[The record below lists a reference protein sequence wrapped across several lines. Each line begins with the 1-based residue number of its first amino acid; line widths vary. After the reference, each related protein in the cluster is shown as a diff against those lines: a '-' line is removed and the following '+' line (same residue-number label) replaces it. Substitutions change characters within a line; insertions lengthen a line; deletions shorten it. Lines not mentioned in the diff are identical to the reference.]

1 MKSDSS
7 ELKTELN
14 QLTEMKY
21 AFAECTYRLNLI
33 IAKEK
38 SIIQSLE
45 NSEDYG
51 VSSIKGYRNTIKKS
65 YQSQANHLM
74 NLISCSHYLTKIGDK
89 ENCYERIYG
98 EIL

>member
-7 ELKTELN
+7 KLNKEIEELKTELN

-21 AFAECTYRLNLI
+21 AFAECIYRLNLI

-51 VSSIKGYRNTIKKS
+51 VSSIKGYRNTIKKIIS
-65 YQSQANHLM
+65 ESSQPLDE
-74 NLISCSHYLTKIGDK
+74 LDKLLTLFDK
-89 ENCYERIYG
+89 YRG
-98 EIL
+98 

>member
-1 MKSDSS
+1 MESDSS
-7 ELKTELN
+7 KLNKEIEELKTELN

-51 VSSIKGYRNTIKKS
+51 VSSIKGYRNTIKKIIS
-65 YQSQANHLM
+65 ESSQPLDE
-74 NLISCSHYLTKIGDK
+74 LDKLLTLFDK
-89 ENCYERIYG
+89 YRG
-98 EIL
+98 

>member
-7 ELKTELN
+7 ELNKEIEELKIELN

-51 VSSIKGYRNTIKKS
+51 VSSIKVYRNTIKKIIS
-65 YQSQANHLM
+65 ESSQPLDE
-74 NLISCSHYLTKIGDK
+74 LDKLLTLFDK
-89 ENCYERIYG
+89 YRG
-98 EIL
+98 

>member
-7 ELKTELN
+7 KLNKEIEELKTELN

-33 IAKEK
+33 IVKEK

-51 VSSIKGYRNTIKKS
+51 VSSIKGYRNTIKKIIS
-65 YQSQANHLM
+65 ESSQPLDE
-74 NLISCSHYLTKIGDK
+74 LDKLLTLFDK
-89 ENCYERIYG
+89 YRG
-98 EIL
+98 

>member
-7 ELKTELN
+7 KLNKEIEELKTELN

-33 IAKEK
+33 ITKEK

-45 NSEDYG
+45 NSEDFD
-51 VSSIKGYRNTIKKS
+51 VSNIRDYRITVKKIIDGS
-65 YQSQANHLM
+65 NEPLDR
-74 NLISCSHYLTKIGDK
+74 LDELLTLFDK
-89 ENCYERIYG
+89 YRG
-98 EIL
+98 

>member
-7 ELKTELN
+7 KLNKEIEELKTELN

-45 NSEDYG
+45 NFEDYG
-51 VSSIKGYRNTIKKS
+51 VSNIKGYRNTIKKIIS
-65 YQSQANHLM
+65 GASQPLDE
-74 NLISCSHYLTKIGDK
+74 LDKLLTLFDK
-89 ENCYERIYG
+89 YRE
-98 EIL
+98 

>member
-7 ELKTELN
+7 KLNKEIEELKTELN

-51 VSSIKGYRNTIKKS
+51 VSSIKGYRNTIKKIIS
-65 YQSQANHLM
+65 ESSQPLDE
-74 NLISCSHYLTKIGDK
+74 LDKLLTLFDK
-89 ENCYERIYG
+89 YRG
-98 EIL
+98 

>member
-7 ELKTELN
+7 KLNKEIEELKTELN

-51 VSSIKGYRNTIKKS
+51 VSSIKGYRNTIKKIIS
-65 YQSQANHLM
+65 ESSQPLED
-74 NLISCSHYLTKIGDK
+74 LDKLLTLFDK
-89 ENCYERIYG
+89 YRG
-98 EIL
+98 

>member
-7 ELKTELN
+7 ELNKEIEELKTELN

-51 VSSIKGYRNTIKKS
+51 VSSIKGYRNTIKKIIS
-65 YQSQANHLM
+65 ESSQPLDE
-74 NLISCSHYLTKIGDK
+74 LDKLLTLFDK
-89 ENCYERIYG
+89 YRG
-98 EIL
+98 

>member
-7 ELKTELN
+7 KLNKEIEELKTELN
-14 QLTEMKY
+14 QLAEMKY

-51 VSSIKGYRNTIKKS
+51 VSSIKGYRNTIKKIIS
-65 YQSQANHLM
+65 ESSQPLDE
-74 NLISCSHYLTKIGDK
+74 LDKLLTLFDK
-89 ENCYERIYG
+89 YRG
-98 EIL
+98 

>member
-7 ELKTELN
+7 ELNKEIEELKIELN

-51 VSSIKGYRNTIKKS
+51 VSSIKGYRNTIKKIIS
-65 YQSQANHLM
+65 ESSQPLDE
-74 NLISCSHYLTKIGDK
+74 LDKLLTLFDK
-89 ENCYERIYG
+89 YRG
-98 EIL
+98 

>member
-7 ELKTELN
+7 ELNTEIEELKTELN

-51 VSSIKGYRNTIKKS
+51 VSSIKSYRNTIKKIIS
-65 YQSQANHLM
+65 ESSQPLDELDKL
-74 NLISCSHYLTKIGDK
+74 LILFDK
-89 ENCYERIYG
+89 YRG
-98 EIL
+98 

>member
-7 ELKTELN
+7 KLNKEIEELKTELN

-45 NSEDYG
+45 NTEDYG
-51 VSSIKGYRNTIKKS
+51 VSSIKGYRNTIKKIIS
-65 YQSQANHLM
+65 ESSQPLDE
-74 NLISCSHYLTKIGDK
+74 LDKLLTLFDK
-89 ENCYERIYG
+89 YRG
-98 EIL
+98 

>member
-1 MKSDSS
+1 MKSGSS
-7 ELKTELN
+7 KLNKEIEELKTELN

-45 NSEDYG
+45 NTEDYG
-51 VSSIKGYRNTIKKS
+51 VSSIKGYRNTIKKIIS
-65 YQSQANHLM
+65 ESSQPLDE
-74 NLISCSHYLTKIGDK
+74 LDKLLTLFDK
-89 ENCYERIYG
+89 YRG
-98 EIL
+98 

>member
-7 ELKTELN
+7 KLNKEIEELKTELN

-38 SIIQSLE
+38 SIIQSFE

-51 VSSIKGYRNTIKKS
+51 VSSIKGYRNTIKKIIS
-65 YQSQANHLM
+65 ESSQPLED
-74 NLISCSHYLTKIGDK
+74 LDKLLTLFDK
-89 ENCYERIYG
+89 YRG
-98 EIL
+98 

>member
-7 ELKTELN
+7 ELNKEIEELKTELN

-21 AFAECTYRLNLI
+21 AFAECTYRLKLI

-38 SIIQSLE
+38 SIIHSLE

-51 VSSIKGYRNTIKKS
+51 VSSIKGYRNTIKKIILES
-65 YQSQANHLM
+65 SNHLM
-74 NLISCSHYLTKIGDK
+74 NLISCSHYLTNIGDK
-89 ENCYERIYG
+89 EN
-98 EIL
+98 

>member
-7 ELKTELN
+7 ELNKEIEELITQLN

-51 VSSIKGYRNTIKKS
+51 VSSIKGYRNTIKKIIS
-65 YQSQANHLM
+65 EPSQPLDE
-74 NLISCSHYLTKIGDK
+74 LDKLLTLFDK
-89 ENCYERIYG
+89 NRG
-98 EIL
+98 

>member
-7 ELKTELN
+7 ELNKEIEELKTELN

-38 SIIQSLE
+38 SIIQSIE

-51 VSSIKGYRNTIKKS
+51 VSSIKGYRNTIKKIIS
-65 YQSQANHLM
+65 ESSQPLDE
-74 NLISCSHYLTKIGDK
+74 LDKLLTLFDK
-89 ENCYERIYG
+89 YRG
-98 EIL
+98 

>member
-7 ELKTELN
+7 KLNKEIEELKTELS

-38 SIIQSLE
+38 SIIQSIE

-51 VSSIKGYRNTIKKS
+51 VSSIKGYRNTIKKIIS
-65 YQSQANHLM
+65 ESSQPLED
-74 NLISCSHYLTKIGDK
+74 LDKLLTLFDK
-89 ENCYERIYG
+89 YRG
-98 EIL
+98 

>member
-7 ELKTELN
+7 KLNKEIEELKTELN

-45 NSEDYG
+45 NTEDYG
-51 VSSIKGYRNTIKKS
+51 VSSIKGYQNTIKKIIS
-65 YQSQANHLM
+65 ESSQPLDE
-74 NLISCSHYLTKIGDK
+74 LDKLLTLFDK
-89 ENCYERIYG
+89 YRG
-98 EIL
+98 

>member
-7 ELKTELN
+7 KLNKEIEELKTELN

-33 IAKEK
+33 ISKEK

-51 VSSIKGYRNTIKKS
+51 VSSIKGYRNTIKKIIS
-65 YQSQANHLM
+65 ESSQPLDE
-74 NLISCSHYLTKIGDK
+74 LDKLLTLFDK
-89 ENCYERIYG
+89 YRG
-98 EIL
+98 

>member
-7 ELKTELN
+7 KLNKEIEELKTELN

-51 VSSIKGYRNTIKKS
+51 VSSIKGYRNTIKKIIS
-65 YQSQANHLM
+65 ESSQPLDE
-74 NLISCSHYLTKIGDK
+74 LDKLLTLFDK
-89 ENCYERIYG
+89 YRYPGERM
-98 EIL
+98 